1 MKKLLIII
9 TLITAVA
16 SIIFINSCKKNELN
30 EQTNEFEDGT
40 ELAKQINAFKANLL
54 NAKSNETISL
64 EDALE
69 NMELLINASHGFPFE
84 DYSERQN
91 DIVSFQ
97 LTADADG
104 NVAMTD
110 VSSAYDEM
118 INLVK
123 EAYLNTGFEE
133 KGLILITLS
142 INEEDKSG
150 STIDAKVT
158 TGKAEEP
165 EPENF
170 TDCWYYGENLGMC
183 DGTYYMQKDGGDTI
197 ANVIAANNPIYNYLD
212 CPGPPTEWRLIYD
225 MKPLITLQGNEYQ
238 NDQGDNLIFFYP
250 DNEGNGFTDEE
261 KQLQSED
268 MNYYYDNE
276 YDIIYDS
283 VPNDY
288 NYHFATYVLVNCEID
303 GNQYTY
309 FDGTQYI
316 TALRHQNKLT
326 YAHRYWVRVSIIDD
340 PLPID
345 L

>member
-1 MKKLLIII
+1 MKKLLLII
-9 TLITAVA
+9 TSITVVA

-40 ELAKQINAFKANLL
+40 ELAEQINAFKAQLTH
-54 NAKSNETISL
+54 AKSDETISL

-97 LTADADG
+97 LPADADG

-183 DGTYYMQKDGGDTI
+183 DGTYYMQKDGGD
-197 ANVIAANNPIYNYLD
+197 VIAEIIAENNPINTYCD
-212 CPGPPTEWRLIYD
+212 HPMPEGWRLILANQ
-225 MKPLITLQGNEYQ
+225 PLITLQGNEYQ
-238 NDQGDNLIFFYP
+238 NHGGDNLMFFHP
-250 DNEGNGFTDEE
+250 DNGSGFTDEE
-261 KQLQSED
+261 KQLSADD

-276 YDIIYDS
+276 YELIYTILPDEL
-283 VPNDY
+283 
-288 NYHFATYVLVNCEID
+288 NYPFADYVLVNCEIIGEQFND
-303 GNQYTY
+303 PGNDNILT
-309 FDGTQYI
+309 
-316 TALRHQNKLT
+316 LHHQNKLT
-326 YAHRYWVRVSIIDD
+326 YTRR
-340 PLPID
+340 
-345 L
+345 